1 MEITISVSPSLP
13 LTSFMDRAY
22 FSDLILPLVLVDIE
36 VLPSIGLR
44 VVVLSQGFCLTNML
58 KPTSLMALSLT
69 KLKVRDDSMFTTR
82 MPVNGSQKRC
92 D

>member
-1 MEITISVSPSLP
+1 
-13 LTSFMDRAY
+13 MDSAY
-22 FSDLILPLVLVDIE
+22 LLLSDLILPLVLVDIE
-36 VLPSIGLR
+36 VLPSIGVR